1 MLITHSHVTCEK
13 RFIIQN
19 KQLEISL
26 FQSNEKQIYHIVGTI
41 HQSNIKV
48 VERDKIDTL

>member
-1 MLITHSHVTCEK
+1 MSITHSHVTCEK